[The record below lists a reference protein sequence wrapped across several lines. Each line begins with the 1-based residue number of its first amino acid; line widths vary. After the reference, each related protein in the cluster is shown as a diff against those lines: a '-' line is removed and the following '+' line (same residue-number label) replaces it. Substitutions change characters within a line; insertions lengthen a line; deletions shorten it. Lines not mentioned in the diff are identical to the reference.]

1 MCDDLGWLRSVE
13 HIRCHMM
20 SYPEWLGS
28 WECWECWDL
37 SYPEVMAPSTSP
49 THYNR
54 ARKAHICSHAMTW
67 KWLVS
72 VTMRSAELQSVEN
85 WLSTGPLLF
94 KKPQKTK
101 EKSSKIDS
109 SISRNL
115 SKEDFVHLDCARH
128 TASWRR
134 SAWRLTA
141 RTDRVWQRFIERFLF
156 HHSVP
161 ISSVLC
167 WSQPAACFS
176 CVLCRYAVLRQ
187 WCSSIAVSSSLQE
200 YLPDVLL
207 SGGKAVRQEAVC
219 LMQTPANL
227 IRT

>member
-13 HIRCHMM
+13 HLRCHMM
-20 SYPEWLGS
+20 SYIEWLGS

-141 RTDRVWQRFIERFLF
+141 RTDRVWQRFIEIFVSPLSSDQF
-156 HHSVP
+156 CLVL
-161 ISSVLC
+161 IST
-167 WSQPAACFS
+167 S
-176 CVLCRYAVLRQ
+176 CVFFLRIMPLCSASAVMQ
-187 WCSSIAVSSSLQE
+187 QYSSIQ
-200 YLPDVLL
+200 LL
-207 SGGKAVRQEAVC
+207 AGI
-219 LMQTPANL
+219 PA
-227 IRT
+227 RRFAFWR

>member
-20 SYPEWLGS
+20 SYPERLGS

-161 ISSVLC
+161 ISSDQFCLVLI
-167 WSQPAACFS
+167 STS
-176 CVLCRYAVLRQ
+176 CVFFLRIMPL
-187 WCSSIAVSSSLQE
+187 CSSSAVMQQYSSIQ
-200 YLPDVLL
+200 LL
-207 SGGKAVRQEAVC
+207 AGI
-219 LMQTPANL
+219 PA
-227 IRT
+227 RRFAFWR